1 MYFQVLFWSWA
12 LAGVATNTSARDP
25 GENPFTITESAGGV
39 AATTPT
45 AADSGGAGNDPKPDV
60 SILKRINK
68 VNDDGSYTLGYEA
81 SDGSFKLE
89 TRDVAGNVKGMFGF
103 LDEAGRLKR
112 VSYSASN
119 SSSAGSQT
127 AGTIAASP
135 STVQIIPA
143 RLNNKDDDDEPG
155 GNSSTVG
162 VKKVLVSKRLV
173 TVQSPEQEV
182 QDKRREG
189 YDLRRQL
196 SRNDDGVDAPDVYG
210 VHGGSGMD
218 SAAGP
223 VSPVVSALMAE
234 LSPIR
239 VYRPTTL
246 PPSPQP
252 PSSPRPQQQPLQPPT
267 TLPAILDRQYTVS
280 SRQAREDDEPS
291 QYNQRVVPVRYRQ
304 PAIPTTELYQQ
315 SEYQQPTYQPS
326 SAYPVQLPVPTAP
339 VYQQQQPVYPT
350 PYGPNLVALRDELM
364 ELILS
369 FVQTRVSQLMSVASY
384 SRQLQPPASYPM
396 PYQQPNY
403 YVPNYYQGPRIPV
416 SPEPPSG
423 LVVRQH
429 VNQQGYTTGAAPT
442 EQSSPKVTQ
451 TLKDG
456 LIRMLLSTSP
466 RYDPEYAAGEQ
477 STPPRLTYRR
487 TTPQSTPVRNVQ
499 IIRDDDGA
507 PSGGS
512 RPVTTE
518 SPD

>member
-1 MYFQVLFWSWA
+1 MYSQVLFWSWA
-12 LAGVATNTSARDP
+12 LAGAATNTPAAATARDP
-25 GENPFTITESAGGV
+25 GEKPVAVAESAGGI
-39 AATTPT
+39 AMTTPT
-45 AADSGGAGNDPKPDV
+45 AADGGGGGGNDPKPDV
-60 SILKRINK
+60 TVLKRIDK

-103 LDEAGRLKR
+103 VDEAGRLKR

-119 SSSAGSQT
+119 SSSAGSRT
-127 AGTIAASP
+127 AASP

-143 RLNNKDDDDEPG
+143 GSNNKDDDGGPG
-155 GNSSTVG
+155 GDSSTAA

-173 TVQSPEQEV
+173 TVQPPEREV
-182 QDKRREG
+182 QDRGRRG
-189 YDLRRQL
+189 GNDLRRQL

-239 VYRPTTL
+239 VYRPATL

-252 PSSPRPQQQPLQPPT
+252 PPSSPRPQPPT
-267 TLPAILDRQYTVS
+267 TLSAALDRQYTVS
-280 SRQAREDDEPS
+280 SRQTRQDDEPAQYS
-291 QYNQRVVPVRYRQ
+291 QPAVPVRYRQ

-315 SEYQQPTYQPS
+315 SGYQQPTYQPS
-326 SAYPVQLPVPTAP
+326 SAYPVQLPAPTAP
-339 VYQQQQPVYPT
+339 VYQQQQLVYPT
-350 PYGPNLVALRDELM
+350 PYGPNLVALRDDLM

-369 FVQTRVSQLMSVASY
+369 LVQTRVSQLVSLASY
-384 SRQLQPPASYPM
+384 GRQLQPPASYPM

-416 SPEPPSG
+416 SPEPP
-423 LVVRQH
+423 VRQH
-429 VNQQGYTTGAAPT
+429 VDQQGYATGATPT
-442 EQSSPKVTQ
+442 QQSSPKITQ

-487 TTPQSTPVRNVQ
+487 TAAQSTPVRNVQ
-499 IIRDDDGA
+499 IIGDDDGA
-507 PSGGS
+507 PSGDS